1 MLPAQIDFIRTS
13 GKRIAAIVTT
23 RNATFWIVDQQGR
36 DHTNP
41 QCDARY
47 ELVGWDDAN
56 ELLVLRTNNQ
66 IRNDQFGTLMYI
78 SYAPI
83 DEIILVD
90 E

>member
-1 MLPAQIDFIRTS
+1 MTPEQIQHVRDNH
-13 GKRIAAIVTT
+13 RIAAVITT
-23 RNATFWIVDQQGR
+23 RNATYWIVDQEGR
-36 DHTNP
+36 EGGTP
-41 QCDARY
+41 GSDARY
-47 ELVGWDDAN
+47 ELVEWDDAN

>member
-1 MLPAQIDFIRTS
+1 MTPAQIDTIRNS
-13 GKRIAAIVTT
+13 GKRIAAIVTP
-23 RNATFWIVDQQGR
+23 RNATFWIVDPQGR

-41 QCDARY
+41 ECDARY
-47 ELVGWDDAN
+47 ELMEWDDAN
-56 ELLVLRTNNQ
+56 VRLILRTNNQ

-83 DEIILVD
+83 DEMILVD

>member
-1 MLPAQIDFIRTS
+1 MTPSQIQHVRDNNTV
-13 GKRIAAIVTT
+13 AAIVTT
-23 RNATFWIVDQQGR
+23 RNATFWLVDSKG
-36 DHTNP
+36 NP
-41 QCDARY
+41 GPAARY
-47 ELVGWDDAN
+47 ELVEWDDAN